1 MDGRFEIREGK
12 SSDLSEIA
20 ALEAVCFENDPWS
33 FEAFADIAKQDG
45 CKIYVIFD
53 MQLSKMIG
61 YSVFYYAL
69 DQGDLAN
76 IAVDPEYRR
85 WGLGSKILKYTVQN
99 AAENGVNELFLEVR
113 ASNAPAIGL
122 YEKHGF
128 TKIGI
133 RRNYYKHPKE
143 DAVIM
148 VLNTNEVDK

>member
-1 MDGRFEIREGK
+1 MDGRFEIREGN
-12 SSDLSEIA
+12 LSHLEEIA

-33 FEAFADIAKQDG
+33 YSAFVDIAKQDG
-45 CKIYVIFD
+45 CKIYMICD
-53 MQLSKMIG
+53 MQLSKIVA
-61 YSVFYYAL
+61 YSIIYSTL

-85 WGLGSKILKYTVQN
+85 WGLGSKLLAYTVKN
-99 AAENGVNELFLEVR
+99 AAKNGVNELFLEVR

-122 YEKHGF
+122 YEKNGF
-128 TKIGI
+128 IKIGT

-143 DAVIM
+143 DAIIM

>member
-1 MDGRFEIREGK
+1 MDGRFEIREG
-12 SSDLSEIA
+12 SHSDLEEIA

-33 FEAFADIAKQDG
+33 YSAFEDMAKQDS

-53 MQLSKMIG
+53 MQLSKTVA
-61 YSVFYYAL
+61 YSVIYAVL

-85 WGLGSKILKYTVQN
+85 WGLGSKLLTHTVQK
-99 AAENGVNELFLEVR
+99 ATENGVIELFLEVR

-122 YEKHGF
+122 YEKSGF
-128 TKIGI
+128 AKIGT

-143 DAVIM
+143 DAIIM

>member
-1 MDGRFEIREGK
+1 MDGRFEIREGDV
-12 SSDLSEIA
+12 SHLGEIA

-33 FEAFADIAKQDG
+33 YGAFADIAKQDG
-45 CKIYVIFD
+45 CKIYVAFD
-53 MQLSKMIG
+53 MQLSKIVA
-61 YSVFYYAL
+61 YSVICYAL

-76 IAVDPEYRR
+76 IAVDPKCRR
-85 WGLGSKILKYTVQN
+85 WGLGSKLLAHTVQN
-99 AAENGVNELFLEVR
+99 AAKCGVNELFLEVR

-122 YEKHGF
+122 YEKYGF

-143 DAVIM
+143 DAIIM